1 MWLNLY
7 ISNRD
12 ETITVTSQNI
22 FESWFSVYH
31 VADTDIYK
39 ERRMLL

>member
-1 MWLNLY
+1 MWMNLQ
-7 ISNRD
+7 INNKD

-22 FESWFSVYH
+22 FESWSSVYH

-39 ERRMLL
+39 ERIMLL